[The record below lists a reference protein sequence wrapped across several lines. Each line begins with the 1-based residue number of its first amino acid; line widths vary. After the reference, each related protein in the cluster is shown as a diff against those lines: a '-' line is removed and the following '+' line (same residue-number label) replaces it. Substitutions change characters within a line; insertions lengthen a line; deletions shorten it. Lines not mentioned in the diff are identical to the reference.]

1 MQISNQEAERLVME
15 AVSAFQAGRPD
26 EARRRLDSVVASGR
40 AGAQIWLLLATVC
53 RAQRDLRAEEVALD
67 EVLDM
72 EPRAVRALIMK
83 ADCRSAAGDHRV
95 AAALYKKG
103 LNIAASETENLP
115 PGQSLPPDLVAELRR
130 AETAAAQLDARYAD
144 HMEASLTAQGIP
156 PGSRSHRF
164 QQSLDIL
171 ANRKQAFFQNP
182 TGFFYPELPHV
193 QFYDRADFDWAPA
206 VEAATDAIREEL
218 LAVMSTGIG
227 DFNPYIRPEPNQ
239 PRYHPL
245 FNKTDWSALFFIENG
260 KLNEEAIARCPETWK
275 AVQAAPMPWING
287 WEPTVMFSLLRAKTV
302 IPAHTGTHNTRLICH
317 LPLIVPPGCG
327 FRVGNQVREWE
338 VGKLIIFD
346 DTVEHEAWNN
356 SDEDRVV
363 LIFCVW
369 RPELSEREK
378 EEISALFSVPA
389 DSEEGAGA

>member
-1 MQISNQEAERLVME
+1 MQISNQDAERLVRE
-15 AVSAFQAGRPD
+15 AVDAFQRGLPD
-26 EARRRLDSVVASGR
+26 EARRRLDTVVATGR
-40 AGAQIWLLLATVC
+40 ASAQIWLLLATVC
-53 RAQRDLRAEEVALD
+53 RAQRDIRAEEVALD
-67 EVLDM
+67 EVLEM
-72 EPRAVRALIMK
+72 EPRAVRAIIMK
-83 ADCRSAAGDHRV
+83 ADCRAAAGDNRI
-95 AAALYKKG
+95 AATLYKKAR
-103 LNIAASETENLP
+103 NIAAAEPLP
-115 PGQSLPPDLVAELRR
+115 PGQSLPPDLVAELNR
-130 AETAAAQLDARYAD
+130 AEAAAAQIDARYSA
-144 HMEASLTAQGIP
+144 HMEATLTAQGIP
-156 PGSRSHRF
+156 PESRSYRF
-164 QQSLDIL
+164 QQALDIL
-171 ANRKQAFFQNP
+171 ANRKRAFFQDP

-206 VEAATDAIREEL
+206 VEAATDVIRDEL
-218 LAVMSTGIG
+218 LAVMATGIG
-227 DFNPYIRPEPNQ
+227 DFSPYIRPEPNQ

-245 FNKTDWSALFFIENG
+245 YNKTDWSALFFVENG
-260 KLNEEAIARCPETWK
+260 KLNEETIARCPETWK

-346 DTVEHEAWNN
+346 DTVEHEAWND

-389 DSEEGAGA
+389 DYDEGAGA

>member
-1 MQISNQEAERLVME
+1 MQISNQEAERLVRE
-15 AVSAFQAGRPD
+15 AVDALQQGRPD
-26 EARRRLDSVVASGR
+26 EARRRLDTVVATGR
-40 AGAQIWLLLATVC
+40 ASAQIWLLLATVC
-53 RAQRDLRAEEVALD
+53 RAQRDTRAEEVALD
-67 EVLDM
+67 EVLEM

-83 ADCRSAAGDHRV
+83 ADCRVAAGDPRV
-95 AAALYKKG
+95 AATLYKKAR
-103 LNIAASETENLP
+103 NIAAGEALP

-130 AETAAAQLDARYAD
+130 AEVAAAQLDARYAA
-144 HMEASLTAQGIP
+144 HMEASLTAQGLP
-156 PGSRSHRF
+156 PESRSYRF

-171 ANRKQAFFQNP
+171 ADRKRVFFQDP

-193 QFYDRADFDWAPA
+193 QFYDRADFDWVPA

-218 LAVMSTGIG
+218 LAVMATGIG
-227 DFNPYIRPEPNQ
+227 DFHPYIRPEPNQ

-245 FNKTDWSALFFIENG
+245 FNKTEWSALFFVENG
-260 KLNEEAIARCPETWK
+260 KLNEETIARCPRTWE
-275 AVQAAPMPWING
+275 AMQAAPMPWIAG

-317 LPLIVPPGCG
+317 LPLIVPPDCG

-346 DTVEHEAWNN
+346 DTIEHEAWNN

-369 RPELSEREK
+369 RPELSEQEKREV
-378 EEISALFSVPA
+378 SALFSVPSDEREA
-389 DSEEGAGA
+389 PGS

>member
-1 MQISNQEAERLVME
+1 MQIGNQEAERLVGE
-15 AVSAFQAGRPD
+15 ALDALQQGRPD
-26 EARRRLDSVVASGR
+26 EARRRLDTVTATGR
-40 AGAQIWLLLATVC
+40 ASAQVWLLLATVC
-53 RAQRDLRAEEVALD
+53 RTQRDISAEEVALD
-67 EVLDM
+67 EVLQM

-83 ADCRSAAGDHRV
+83 ADCRAAAGDHRV
-95 AAALYKKG
+95 AATLYKKAR
-103 LNIAASETENLP
+103 NIAAAETLP

-130 AETAAAQLDARYAD
+130 AETAAAQLDARYAV

-156 PGSRSHRF
+156 PESRSPRF

-171 ANRKQAFFQNP
+171 ADRKRVFFQDP

-193 QFYDRADFDWAPA
+193 QFYDRADFDWVPA
-206 VEAATDAIREEL
+206 LEAATDAIREEL
-218 LAVMSTGIG
+218 LAVMATGIG
-227 DFNPYIRPEPNQ
+227 DFRPYIKPEPNQ

-245 FNKTDWSALFFIENG
+245 FNKTEWSALFFVENG
-260 KLNEEAIARCPETWK
+260 KLSEETIARCPQTWK
-275 AVQAAPMPWING
+275 AVQAAPMPWISG
-287 WEPTVMFSLLRAKTV
+287 WEPTVMFSLLRANTT

-356 SDEDRVV
+356 SSEDRVL
-363 LIFCVW
+363 LIFCIW
-369 RPELSEREK
+369 RPELSEQEK
-378 EEISALFSVPA
+378 REISALFSVPA
-389 DSEEGAGA
+389 DEGQGPGS

>member
-15 AVSAFQAGRPD
+15 AVAAFRAGRHD
-26 EARRRLDSVVASGR
+26 EARRRLDTVVATGR
-40 AGAQIWLLLATVC
+40 ASAQIWLLLATVC
-53 RAQRDLRAEEVALD
+53 RAQRDLTAEEVALD
-67 EVLDM
+67 AVLET

-83 ADCRSAAGDHRV
+83 ADCRAAAGDNRI
-95 AAALYKKG
+95 ASTLYKKAR
-103 LNIAASETENLP
+103 NIAAGETLP
-115 PGQSLPPDLVAELRR
+115 PGQSLPPDLVAELDR
-130 AETAAAQLDARYAD
+130 AGTAAAQIDARYSD

-156 PGSRSHRF
+156 PESRSYRF
-164 QQSLDIL
+164 QQALDIL
-171 ANRKQAFFQNP
+171 ATRKRIFFQDP

-206 VEAATDAIREEL
+206 VEAATEVIREEL
-218 LAVMSTGIG
+218 LAVMATGIG

-245 FNKTDWSALFFIENG
+245 YNKTDWSALFFVENG
-260 KLNEEAIARCPETWK
+260 KLNEETIARCPETWK

-317 LPLIVPPGCG
+317 LPLIVPPDCG

-338 VGKLIIFD
+338 VGKLILFD

-369 RPELSEREK
+369 RPELSEQEK
-378 EEISALFSVPA
+378 REISALFSVPA
-389 DSEEGAGA
+389 DQTDGPGS

>member
-1 MQISNQEAERLVME
+1 MQISNQEAERLVRE
-15 AVSAFQAGRPD
+15 AVDALQSGRPD
-26 EARRRLDSVVASGR
+26 EARRRLDTVVATGR
-40 AGAQIWLLLATVC
+40 ASAQIWLLLATVC
-53 RAQRDLRAEEVALD
+53 LAQRDTAAEEMALD
-67 EVLDM
+67 EVLVM

-83 ADCRSAAGDHRV
+83 ADCRAAVGDHRV
-95 AAALYKKG
+95 AATLYKKA
-103 LNIAASETENLP
+103 LNIAAGETLP
-115 PGQSLPPDLVAELRR
+115 PGQSLPADLVAELDR
-130 AETAAAQLDARYAD
+130 AEAAAAQIDARSAA
-144 HMEASLTAQGIP
+144 HMEASLAAKGIP
-156 PGSRSHRF
+156 PESRSYRF
-164 QQSLDIL
+164 QQALDIL
-171 ANRKQAFFQNP
+171 ADRKRAFFQDP

-218 LAVMSTGIG
+218 LAVMATGIG
-227 DFNPYIRPEPNQ
+227 DFHPYIRPEPNQ

-245 FNKTDWSALFFIENG
+245 FNKTDWSALFFVENG
-260 KLNEEAIARCPETWK
+260 KLNEETIARCPQSWK
-275 AVQAAPMPWING
+275 AVQAAPMPWIEG

-338 VGKLIIFD
+338 VGKLILFD

-369 RPELSEREK
+369 RPELSEQERR
-378 EEISALFSVPA
+378 EISALFSVPA
-389 DSEEGAGA
+389 DQDEGPGS